1 MSGKTKELG
10 SNPGYNIEVT
20 GRHVAVTDAMKDYAI
35 EKVSKIERF
44 TDRIIDVH
52 VTMDIQKLDH
62 RVSIVMKVGHW
73 RVKVQ
78 AVSPDM
84 YASIDKAADRL
95 SAKLKRYQDRLQEH
109 QATPVSV
116 IDMNVNVYQ
125 RPGPDELELVN
136 EDIEE
141 ENRRQLEEQYQ
152 PHQVVKMEKRPL
164 KTLTLDEAIF
174 KMELSDD
181 VFLLYRS
188 EDDPDKKLRVIY
200 RRGDG
205 NYGVLEPD

>member
-1 MSGKTKELG
+1 MSGNTKEMG
-10 SNPGYNIEVT
+10 ANEGYNIEVT

-35 EKVSKIERF
+35 EKVGKIERF
-44 TDRIIDVH
+44 TNRIIDVH

-62 RVSIVMKVGHW
+62 KVSIVMKVGHW

-95 SAKLKRYQDRLQEH
+95 SAKLRRYQDRLQEH
-109 QATPVSV
+109 RATPIAVV
-116 IDMNVNVYQ
+116 DMNVNVYQ
-125 RPGPDELELVN
+125 APGADEVELVN
-136 EDIEE
+136 DDIED
-141 ENRRQLEEQYQ
+141 ENRRQLEAQYQ
-152 PHQVVKMEKRPL
+152 PNKVDKVEKRPL

-174 KMELSDD
+174 KMEISDD
-181 VFLLYRS
+181 FFMLYRS
-188 EDDPDKKLRVIY
+188 EEDPSKKLRVIY

-205 NYGVLEPD
+205 NYGVLEPE